1 MGYRYQAYTL
11 DKKIVQGTIEA
22 PSESAAEDAL
32 YHAGYNHILSLKEL
46 PTRTTLRSQIPFLFG
61 VKTPDLIDFARQL
74 ATLIESGIPLL
85 TALRALEGNVSKST
99 LSDIISRLIE
109 ELQGGSSFSEALARY
124 PDTFPPYFAQ
134 VIKAS
139 EQTGTLET
147 GLKQVANSLEK
158 QVQAKKKIR
167 RAMTYPSVIVVMAIG
182 VIALLITVVLPPLIG
197 LFTSLD
203 AELPITTK
211 ILLAVTGFL
220 VDYKLVILVVVLV
233 IVAAAIIY
241 LRLPGGR
248 LAKDRFLLKSPLI
261 GPITVQHSMFYFCQT
276 TSMML
281 QAGLQLPQIMEIV
294 NNTIGNQIVRES
306 FVTVREKLIQGQGL
320 SQPMSQDNL
329 FPDLMIKM
337 VVVGETTGTMDSTLA
352 TLADYYEQRVD
363 QRVNALI
370 GMIEPTLTV
379 IIGLMIA
386 FLATS
391 IIMPM
396 YSIMGS
402 LS

>member
-1 MGYRYQAYTL
+1 MAYHYQAYTF
-11 DKKIVQGTIEA
+11 DRKIIEGTIEA
-22 PSESAAEDAL
+22 PSENAAEDAL

-46 PTRTTLRSQIPFLFG
+46 PQRTTLKSQIPFLFG

-85 TALRALEGNVSKST
+85 TALRALEGNVSKTT
-99 LSDIISRLIE
+99 LSDIISGLLE
-109 ELQGGSSFSEALARY
+109 ELQAGSSFSEALARY
-124 PDTFPPYFAQ
+124 PDTFPLYFVQ

-139 EQTGTLET
+139 EQTGNLEA
-147 GLKQVANSLEK
+147 GLKQVASSLEK
-158 QVQAKKKIR
+158 QTQAKKKMR

-197 LFTSLD
+197 LFNSLD

-220 VDYKLVILVVVLV
+220 IDYKLVILAVILTAVVATV
-233 IVAAAIIY
+233 IY
-241 LRLPGGR
+241 LRLPSGR
-248 LAKDRFLLKSPLI
+248 LVKDRLLLKAPMI
-261 GPITVQHSMFYFCQT
+261 GPIIIQHSMFYFCQT

-294 NNTIGNQIVRES
+294 NNTIGNQIVRDS

-320 SQPMSQDNL
+320 SQPMSQDSL
-329 FPDLMIKM
+329 FPDLMTKM
-337 VVVGETTGTMDSTLA
+337 VVVGETTGTIDSTLA

-363 QRVNALI
+363 QKVNALI

-379 IIGLMIA
+379 LIGIMIA

-391 IIMPM
+391 IVMPM

>member
-1 MGYRYQAYTL
+1 MGYHYQAYTL

-46 PTRTTLRSQIPFLFG
+46 RTRTTLRSQIPFLFG

-99 LSDIISRLIE
+99 LSDIISGLVE
-109 ELQGGSSFSEALARY
+109 ELQGGSSFSEALARH
-124 PDTFPPYFAQ
+124 PDTFPLYFVQ

-139 EQTGTLET
+139 EQTGTLEA

-158 QVQAKKKIR
+158 QVLAKKKMR
-167 RAMTYPSVIVVMAIG
+167 RALTYPSVIVVMAIG

-220 VDYKLVILVVVLV
+220 IDYKLIILVVVLV
-233 IVAAAIIY
+233 IVAGAVIY
-241 LRLPGGR
+241 LRLPSGR
-248 LAKDRFLLKSPLI
+248 LAKDRFLLKVPMI
-261 GPITVQHSMFYFCQT
+261 GSIIIQHSMFYFCQT

-294 NNTIGNQIVRES
+294 NNTIGNQVVRDS
-306 FVTVREKLIQGQGL
+306 FVNVREKLIQGQGL
-320 SQPMSQDNL
+320 SQPMSQDSL

-337 VVVGETTGTMDSTLA
+337 VVIGETTGTIDSTLA

-363 QRVNALI
+363 QKVNALI
-370 GMIEPTLTV
+370 GMIEPTLTIV
-379 IIGLMIA
+379 IGLMIA

-391 IIMPM
+391 IVMPM

>member
-1 MGYRYQAYTL
+1 MAYRYQAYTF
-11 DKKIVQGTIEA
+11 DRKIVEGTVEA
-22 PSESAAEDAL
+22 PSENAAEDAL

-46 PTRTTLRSQIPFLFG
+46 PQRTTLKSQIPFLFG

-85 TALRALEGNVSKST
+85 TALRALEGNVSKTT
-99 LSDIISRLIE
+99 LSDIISGLLE
-109 ELQGGSSFSEALARY
+109 ELQGGSSFSEAMARY
-124 PDTFPPYFAQ
+124 PDTFPLYFVQ

-139 EQTGTLET
+139 EQTGNLET
-147 GLKQVANSLEK
+147 GLKQVADSLEK
-158 QVQAKKKIR
+158 QVQAKKKMR
-167 RAMTYPSVIVVMAIG
+167 HAMTYPSVIVVMAIG
-182 VIALLITVVLPPLIG
+182 VIALLVTVVLPPLIG
-197 LFTSLD
+197 LFNSLD

-211 ILLAVTGFL
+211 ILLGFTGFFI
-220 VDYKLVILVVVLV
+220 DYKLIILVVVLV
-233 IVAAAIIY
+233 VVAATIIY
-241 LRLPGGR
+241 LRLPSGR
-248 LAKDRFLLKSPLI
+248 LAKDRFMLKAPMI

-294 NNTIGNQIVRES
+294 NNTIGNQIVRDS

-320 SQPMSQDNL
+320 SHPMSQDSL
-329 FPDLMIKM
+329 FPDLMTKM
-337 VVVGETTGTMDSTLA
+337 IVVGETTGTIDSTLA

-363 QRVNALI
+363 QKVNALI

-379 IIGLMIA
+379 LIGIMIA

-391 IIMPM
+391 IVMPM